1 MKAIEMLYHMFDEMN
16 FESMRPE
23 ITEAIRE
30 LEALQSR
37 SCEGCKYEKELKEV
51 NSLLFGEG
59 MATTARLKQCEIRK
73 RR

>member
-1 MKAIEMLYHMFDEMN
+1 MSDFIIAIFLTISIWLSSVVHVYEVETN
-16 FESMRPE
+16 QE
-23 ITEAIRE
+23 IE
-30 LEALQSR
+30 
-37 SCEGCKYEKELKEV
+37 ELKEV